1 MRDFVSDFVKY
12 NHIISNIVFC
22 GYVEPSKSDFVCS
35 DRQSHGLAFYPNNSF
50 EYCFEGKKP
59 FRRSSG
65 VIIYMPKGS
74 AYTVPYD
81 EKDAKGCF
89 AINFTLANDMKLEPF
104 ILKVRNVSNFYN
116 MFNNA
121 SKNWKAKQTG
131 YKKIC
136 TSILY
141 SILYNLEKEY
151 ETGYISKSN
160 IQILMPAIDYIHKN
174 YTKETISIPYLCELC
189 SVSEGYFRR
198 LFKKH
203 TTLSPIKYINN
214 LKIEYT
220 KELICSGNYTL
231 REIAELSGYADSSVL
246 SREFKRIVGVAP
258 SEYKDNKNQ

>member
-1 MRDFVSDFVKY
+1 MGEFIKY
-12 NHIISNIVFC
+12 NHIISNIIFC
-22 GYVEPSKSDFVCS
+22 DYVEPSKSDFVCS
-35 DRQSHGLAFYPNNSF
+35 DRQSHGIAFYPQDSL

-59 FRRSSG
+59 FKRSSG

-74 AYTVPYD
+74 DYSVPFV
-81 EKDAKGCF
+81 ENNAKGCF
-89 AINFTLANDMKLEPF
+89 AINFLLANDLEFEPF
-104 ILKVRNVSNFYN
+104 IFKIKNKSSFYN
-116 MFNNA
+116 MFNDA
-121 SKNWKAKQTG
+121 KNHWKAKKAG

-136 TSILY
+136 ASLLY
-141 SILYNLEKEY
+141 EILYNLEKEY
-151 ETGYISKSN
+151 ESGYISKSS
-160 IQILMPAIDYIHKN
+160 IQILMPAIDYIHNN